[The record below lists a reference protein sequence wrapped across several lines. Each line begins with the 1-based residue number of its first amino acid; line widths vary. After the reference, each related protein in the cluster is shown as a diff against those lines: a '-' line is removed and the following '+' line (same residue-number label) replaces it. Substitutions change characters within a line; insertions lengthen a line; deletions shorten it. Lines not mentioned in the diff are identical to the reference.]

1 MKDNGGSRRKRG
13 ESAIGV
19 SDRRGFCAPPHAACL
34 LTSMLRGGGGRGGNN
49 NNDRLEGPQKARE
62 KNLAAM
68 NFQSS

>member
-34 LTSMLRGGGGRGGNN
+34 LTSLLRGGGGRGGNN
-49 NNDRLEGPQKARE
+49 NNDRLEGPQKAHE
-62 KNLAAM
+62 KNLVAM